1 MFACYLDSFDFCL
14 FHSIFHKVLLEAPAI
29 TDNALYILRRY
40 CVDEVSCKL
49 WLAIFDHYYYI
60 PYLSYIGIH
69 SKVLYNFKSIIMNDT
84 HVITTIILNIIPVM
98 EKLIKD
104 TVREMGSKRTVSL
117 LLTVVKSLLRFS
129 CYKWTFYGI
138 SVSYAIFIKRY
149 GRLEWTRDI
158 LKVTVFVS
166 LIRHCC
172 VIRYLSELVSCI
184 YIYVCVYV
192 YRTG

>member
-1 MFACYLDSFDFCL
+1 
-14 FHSIFHKVLLEAPAI
+14 
-29 TDNALYILRRY
+29 
-40 CVDEVSCKL
+40 
-49 WLAIFDHYYYI
+49 
-60 PYLSYIGIH
+60 
-69 SKVLYNFKSIIMNDT
+69 VLYNFKSIIMNDT

-149 GRLEWTRDI
+149 GRLE
-158 LKVTVFVS
+158 
-166 LIRHCC
+166 
-172 VIRYLSELVSCI
+172 
-184 YIYVCVYV
+184 
-192 YRTG
+192 